1 MIPQNQYLAMKPLTS
16 IALILF
22 VSLFSVTPVLSQ
34 QKKVIKSQ
42 DDVPRFTYELPT
54 SASAVFASKESMDAL
69 VVKLQA
75 DYEKM
80 LQEYDIQDKTLLKG
94 IYGTLKNIDLYNEQY
109 EKGLKKVKKIRELQ
123 EKPSDR
129 LMSGLSNM
137 AYLKA
142 LQETN
147 HVKNERFHEK
157 FKQYFSE
164 SVNQLPWDVV
174 QDDVESTKGSL
185 EIYSENLVL
194 GIIKERIDPGVVK
207 TGKISDDNAST
218 LVNMNYIV
226 NHVLPVKHEMI
237 SVYESYIAANK
248 VEKADIWADR
258 DLDISKES
266 NLSPVVMAIWDSGVD
281 VPIFK
286 NQVYLNLNE
295 KFDGKDTDGNGFVDD
310 VNGIAFDLKS
320 RKTSSVI
327 YPLTDEQKAKLPE
340 MVGMVKGLQDLQAN
354 VSSKEASEL
363 KKRMSQIKPEEVKP
377 FIEELNLFAN
387 YAHGTHVAGIAAKG
401 NPQAI
406 ILPARITFD
415 YRMVPEAPTKED
427 YAQFVESANDA
438 VDYFKKAGVKVV
450 NMSWGDSPE
459 SVEGALEVNGI
470 GETAEERKKMAR
482 EIFDIGKK
490 GLYEAIAGAPEI
502 LFVTSAGNSDQDSE
516 FYDDI
521 PSSFELPN
529 ILTVGAVDQ
538 AGEETGFTSFG
549 DNVDVHANGFEVES
563 YIPGGQTMKMSGT
576 SMSSP
581 NVVNLAA
588 KLWAIDPGLSVKE
601 VIELIK
607 NGCDTSED
615 GRRVLINPRASVELL
630 QNRMN

>member
-1 MIPQNQYLAMKPLTS
+1 MKS
-16 IALILF
+16 INSILSITL
-22 VSLFSVTPVLSQ
+22 VCLMSTVTLFA

-42 DDVPRFTYELPT
+42 DDVPRFTYDISS
-54 SASAVFASKESMDAL
+54 SASEVFASKQEMDKVVGLLEKDYNAL
-69 VVKLQA
+69 LS
-75 DYEKM
+75 D
-80 LQEYDIQDKTLLKG
+80 YDIQDKTLLKG
-94 IYGTLKNIDLYNEQY
+94 ILGTLKNIDLYHHRYDEA
-109 EKGLKKVKKIRELQ
+109 LLKVKKVRELQ
-123 EKPSDR
+123 EKPSDK

-137 AYLKA
+137 AYIQALRESDLKMDD
-142 LQETN
+142 Q
-147 HVKNERFHEK
+147 FHEK
-157 FKQYFSE
+157 FSSYFASSINE
-164 SVNQLPWDVV
+164 LPWEVV
-174 QDDVESTKGSL
+174 QDDVEGSKGSL

-194 GIIKERIDPGVVK
+194 GFVKEGIDPGVAK
-207 TGKISDDNAST
+207 TGTISDENAASM
-218 LVNMNYIV
+218 VNMRYIV
-226 NHVLPVKHEMI
+226 DHVLPVKDDMVK
-237 SVYESYIAANK
+237 VYESYIAANK

-258 DLDISKES
+258 DIDISNEP
-266 NLSPVVMAIWDSGVD
+266 NLSPVIMAIWDSGVD

-286 NQVYLNLNE
+286 DQLHVNSNE

-310 VNGIAFDLKS
+310 VNGIAFDLHS
-320 RKTSSVI
+320 NKTSAVL
-327 YPLTDEQKAKLPE
+327 YPLTEEQKEKLPE

-363 KKRMSQIKPEEVKP
+363 KKFMSQIKPEEVRP

-401 NPQAI
+401 NPMAMV
-406 ILPARITFD
+406 LPARITFD
-415 YRMVPEAPTKED
+415 YRMVPEPPTKEL
-427 YAQFVESANDA
+427 YAQFGLSANQA
-438 VDYFKKAGVKVV
+438 VDYFKQAGVKVV

-482 EIFDIGKK
+482 EMFDLGKE
-490 GLYEAIAGAPEI
+490 GLYQAIKGAPEI

-516 FYDDI
+516 FYEDI

-549 DNVDVHANGFEVES
+549 ETVDVHANGFEVDS

-581 NVVNLAA
+581 NVVNLAG
-588 KLWAIDPGLSVKE
+588 KLWSIEPDLSVKE
-601 VIELIK
+601 VIDLIK
-607 NGCDTSED
+607 EGCDTSED
-615 GRRVLINPRASVELL
+615 GRRVLINPQASVELL
-630 QNRMN
+630 RNKMN